1 MVAANQRGRGR
12 IGVCLWLVSHN
23 SLRTFHEALRR
34 AHRLLPT
41 PVSLDI
47 KENSTPP
54 RMFMSSALRA
64 CSGSLAPRIP
74 RNIFCARVSLPSFTM
89 AEFRAWIV
97 VVYVLA

>member
-1 MVAANQRGRGR
+1 
-12 IGVCLWLVSHN
+12 
-23 SLRTFHEALRR
+23 
-34 AHRLLPT
+34 
-41 PVSLDI
+41 
-47 KENSTPP
+47 
-54 RMFMSSALRA
+54 MFMSSALRA